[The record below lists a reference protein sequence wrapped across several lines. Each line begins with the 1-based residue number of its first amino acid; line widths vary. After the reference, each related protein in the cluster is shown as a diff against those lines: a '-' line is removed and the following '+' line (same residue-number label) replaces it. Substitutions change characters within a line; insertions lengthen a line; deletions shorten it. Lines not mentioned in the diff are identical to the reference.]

1 MKFRVIVVLS
11 SIFLNAA
18 LIFGQ
23 ENILEQSAFQTLV
36 EKAGKNLYGK
46 TYRTIN
52 TYETF
57 DAPNT
62 APVKSVK
69 IVTERISPDRF
80 RLIEESDGQQVEI
93 IRVGEKGYIRQ
104 NNADWKEESGPGII
118 ERTGCGTLVESAVY
132 KVIENSDL
140 DGKTVDLYE
149 MTKKLNDQSCGDNGK
164 FQSIGRYWISKDGLL
179 LKTEEIYEDVEKTSF
194 KRTITI
200 YEHDPNIKIESPVE

>member
-11 SIFLNAA
+11 IIFLSAA
-18 LIFGQ
+18 LISGQ
-23 ENILEQSAFQTLV
+23 EKILEQNEFQSLV

-69 IVTERISPDRF
+69 IVTERIPPDRF
-80 RLIEESDGQQVEI
+80 RRIEELNGRKIET
-93 IRVGEKGYIRQ
+93 IRVAEAGYIRV
-104 NNADWKEESGPGII
+104 DSDEWREESGSVIS
-118 ERTGCGTLVESAVY
+118 ERTGCGPLVESVIY

-140 DGKTVDLYE
+140 DGKSVDLYQL
-149 MTKKLNDQSCGDNGK
+149 TKKLNDQSCGDRGK
-164 FQSIGRYWISKDGLL
+164 FESTGRYWISKDGLL
-179 LKTEEIYEDVEKTSF
+179 LKTEEIYENVEKQYL
-194 KRTITI
+194 KRRVTI
-200 YEHDPNIKIESPVE
+200 YEHDPTISIEAPVE

>member
-11 SIFLNAA
+11 SILLNAA

-23 ENILEQSAFQTLV
+23 ENILEQGEFRSIV
-36 EKAGKNLYGK
+36 EKAGRNLYGK

-52 TYETF
+52 TYETL
-57 DAPNT
+57 DARITVPE
-62 APVKSVK
+62 KSVK

-80 RLIEESDGQQVEI
+80 RRIEESNGQQVEI
-93 IRVGEKGYIRQ
+93 IRVGENRYIRE
-104 NNADWKEESGPGII
+104 NDGEWKEESGSGII
-118 ERTGCGTLVESAVY
+118 ERTGCGALVESAVY

-164 FQSIGRYWISKDGLL
+164 FESIGRYWISKDGLL
-179 LKTEEIYEDVEKTSF
+179 LKTEEIYEDVEKTSL
-194 KRTITI
+194 KRKVTI
-200 YEHDPNIKIESPVE
+200 YEHDPNIKIESPI